1 MNTSRKLLL
10 AGVAAI
16 STTAVAS
23 SAFAQASAS
32 ASASASAT
40 IVKPITLSK
49 VDDLA
54 FGTVVS
60 NVTNAGTA
68 VIGVSSD
75 TPTLTNLTT
84 LGAASAKRAKF
95 TLTGETGQA
104 YTVTLP
110 TGSVAMTGSAS
121 GVTLTGFTSNA
132 PAIAAGSNDLFVGAT
147 LNVPANTGGGSYTG
161 TFSVSVAYN

>member
-40 IVKPITLSK
+40 IIKPITLTK

-68 VIGVSSD
+68 VIGVGSD
-75 TPTLTNLTT
+75 TPTLTNLTALSSGT
-84 LGAASAKRAKF
+84 PKRAKF

-110 TGSVAMTGSAS
+110 TGSVAMTGSGS
-121 GVTLTGFTSNA
+121 GV
-132 PAIAAGSNDLFVGAT
+132 P
-147 LNVPANTGGGSYTG
+147 
-161 TFSVSVAYN
+161 